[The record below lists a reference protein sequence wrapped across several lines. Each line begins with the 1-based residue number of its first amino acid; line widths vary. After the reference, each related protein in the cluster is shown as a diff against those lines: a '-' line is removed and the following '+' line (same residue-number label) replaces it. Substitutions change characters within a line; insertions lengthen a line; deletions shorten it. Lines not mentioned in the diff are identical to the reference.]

1 MTKPGTRTRRPDLD
15 VRQILGTGIAAG
27 LLVACSSAASSPPVT
42 EPPTIFPTSTSIVPE
57 TPATAPR
64 TTTSGTVTTI
74 PRAESGQ
81 HLVARS
87 RGEVESYLYPGSS
100 DVVKL
105 LPATTILGTPQV
117 YLVER
122 ATSDGWVELA
132 LPGRPHGSTAW
143 VEAAALDFEIVH
155 QLIEVDLD
163 SRTLRYLREGEEVFT
178 TTAAVG
184 SPANPTPTGFF
195 YITDIV
201 QLADANSPWGPYAL
215 GLSAR
220 SETITEFNGGDGI
233 IGIHGTNRPSTIGE
247 AVSLGCIRI
256 DNDLITQLAAAV
268 ELGTPVTINGDR

>member
-1 MTKPGTRTRRPDLD
+1 MDL
-15 VRQILGTGIAAG
+15 RQVLGTGIAAG
-27 LLVACSSAASSPPVT
+27 LLVACSAATSSPLVT
-42 EPPTIFPTSTSIVPE
+42 EPPTSLPTSTTTFPE
-57 TPATAPR
+57 TPATTAPR
-64 TTTSGTVTTI
+64 TATSGSVTTI
-74 PRAESGQ
+74 PQAETGQ

-87 RGEVESYLYPGSS
+87 RDEVASYLYPRSS

-143 VEAAALDFEIVH
+143 AEAAALDFEIVH

-178 TTAAVG
+178 TTATVG

-195 YITDIV
+195 YVTDIV

-268 ELGTPVTINGDR
+268 KLGTPVTIIGER